1 MVKLLER
8 KWTMRFDGSATTASN
23 GKGIVLSCEDGD
35 AVPLSFKLEFTC
47 SNNVVEYEAY
57 LTRLAIALSMGIKH
71 MRVLA
76 TLGSQIPFKEES
88 TLIKASKQQS
98 SIIKTLKR
106 MFSEEPNK

>member
-8 KWTMRFDGSATTASN
+8 KWTMRFDGSATTALN

-35 AVPLSFKLEFTC
+35 VVPLSFKLEFTC

-71 MRVLA
+71 MRILA
-76 TLGSQIPFKEES
+76 TLGS
-88 TLIKASKQQS
+88 
-98 SIIKTLKR
+98 
-106 MFSEEPNK
+106 